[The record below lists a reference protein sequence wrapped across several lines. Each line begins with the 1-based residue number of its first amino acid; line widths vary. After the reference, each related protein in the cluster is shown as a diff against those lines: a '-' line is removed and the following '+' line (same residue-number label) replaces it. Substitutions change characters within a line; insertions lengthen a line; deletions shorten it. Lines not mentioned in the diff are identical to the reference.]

1 MGPRACTA
9 STLPGE
15 PLCSPCMALLERQI
29 LAGSRRDP
37 MPRAGCEACETD
49 QGRSVQKWAE
59 WRGQWRKTMRIASR
73 ATLFLATT
81 APVIADCFL
90 LQKHHTNPRM
100 WEGWQVLV
108 LFSGLSCE
116 QGGHCASQPDEG
128 CATMTPHFTNKER
141 EAQRGQDTDPVTQHV
156 SAELGLDPPGS

>member
-1 MGPRACTA
+1 
-9 STLPGE
+9 
-15 PLCSPCMALLERQI
+15 
-29 LAGSRRDP
+29 
-37 MPRAGCEACETD
+37 
-49 QGRSVQKWAE
+49 
-59 WRGQWRKTMRIASR
+59 MRIASR